1 MSDNIPDWVD
11 LVNQREQAKRIAE
24 SNELQREQNER
35 LRQQEAQLA
44 KQSVANKRAAQ
55 AQEAMLADQRKEREE
70 RRLKEESIN
79 ELRKEL
85 LKISEDL
92 DVLSSLT
99 K

>member
-1 MSDNIPDWVD
+1 MSDNIPDWVA

>member
-70 RRLKEESIN
+70 RRLKEESVN